1 MPPHVRVSD
10 VDHVLVVPGMAAI
23 AAGDLR
29 EFRGRLIA
37 HREEIVAALDYLF
50 LGV

>member
-1 MPPHVRVSD
+1 MTKTIDMAPFDIFVK
-10 VDHVLVVPGMAAI
+10 AAI

-29 EFRGRLIA
+29 ELRGQLIA
-37 HREEIVAALDYLF
+37 HRDAIVAALDYLF